1 MSWWGKLLGGTFGF
15 MLGGPLGAVLGAALG
30 HNFDKGLNLSE
41 ELGGPHRGD
50 QQRIQTAFFTASF
63 SVMGAVCKADGQV
76 SDDEIAIA
84 KQVMGQMQLS
94 AEQKKAAVALFNEG
108 KKESFPLQ
116 DILQQLKREIGFR
129 PNLQRMF
136 LEIQL
141 YAAYADG
148 LMHPEELKLL
158 HKVCEILRVSRREF
172 EQLDAAIRAQFHHQ
186 SSNLADKSS
195 GLNLKDAYALL
206 NIASDASD
214 AEVKRAYRRLISQH
228 HPDKLVSKGLPEE
241 MMKIATDRTH
251 EIRQAYEKIK
261 DERDF

>member
-15 MLGGPLGAVLGAALG
+15 MFGGPLGAVLGAALG
-30 HNFDKGLNLSE
+30 HNFDRGLNLSDE
-41 ELGGPHRGD
+41 MAGSSRGD
-50 QQRIQTAFFTASF
+50 QQRVQTAFFTASF

-76 SDDEIAIA
+76 SNDEISIA

-94 AEQKKAAVALFNEG
+94 SEQKKAAMALFNEG
-108 KKESFPLQ
+108 KKNDFPL
-116 DILQQLKREIGFR
+116 DAILRQLKQEIGFR

-148 LMHPEELKLL
+148 LMHEDELKLL
-158 HKVCEILRVSRREF
+158 YKVCEILRVPRKEF
-172 EQLDAAIRAQFHHQ
+172 NQLNAAIRAQFHHQ
-186 SSNLADKSS
+186 GGAQGGKPAA
-195 GLNLKDAYALL
+195 LNLKDAYAIL
-206 NIASDASD
+206 NVSNKATD
-214 AEVKRAYRRLISQH
+214 AEIKRAYRRLLSQH

-261 DERDF
+261 EVRDF